1 MAAQPVILLFVGD
14 RPVLSSL
21 QFSLAIEGFDVAD
34 GMAGAI
40 EPCAA
45 AALVIDQAF
54 CADAFAMLAAFRRSG
69 CITPAIVLATNP
81 TTRARAQAA
90 ATGVALIEKPLLG
103 DELTRALRAA
113 LEIQEAA

>member
-34 GMAGAI
+34 GAAGRI
-40 EPCAA
+40 EPSAV

-54 CADAFAMLAAFRRSG
+54 CADAFAMLAAFRSSG
-69 CITPAIVLATNP
+69 CATPAILLATNP
-81 TTRARAQAA
+81 TAHTRAQAA
-90 ATGVALIEKPLLG
+90 AAGAVLVEKPLLG
-103 DELTRALRAA
+103 DELTGALHAA
-113 LEIQEAA
+113 LEMQKAA